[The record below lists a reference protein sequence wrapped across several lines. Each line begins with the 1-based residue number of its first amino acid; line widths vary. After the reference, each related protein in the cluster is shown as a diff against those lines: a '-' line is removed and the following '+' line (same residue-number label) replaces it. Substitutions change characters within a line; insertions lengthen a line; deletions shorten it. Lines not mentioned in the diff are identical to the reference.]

1 MQQVY
6 VVDDG
11 GQWRLDIVGH
21 VGDELGLHALGPGLL
36 PHRPLHA
43 GAQLVHPLAVALE
56 VADQRSGVDALGVIS
71 RRQLLAALLQNAQI
85 QGDIQDGKELHQLHH
100 CKDTVHVAVKHL
112 CKEHRQRHQRGFPDQ
127 GQPHNRTAQ
136 ATAHRPE
143 DPPHQPQHPCDQRT
157 PQHRPSLALGC
168 KGAQEQQ
175 KHRRQRRAEHGK
187 RQSVENI
194 PSRENRA
201 YQRHQPHIRRDFVQP
216 RQVDALMGRP
226 VSGGGH
232 GEAKAQQRQQQKQHR
247 QEHRQSDVLQ
257 QPCHHQIGIAGEFIR
272 RQQVGGDGQL
282 LLRPVGKDERK
293 GSLCG
298 VQRLVAVR
306 QFKVFKGDLSGI
318 LVNDRQ
324 MAVGVLTGE
333 AFREGA
339 GQIVQ
344 HLLLF
349 LVGDAA
355 GRGIRR
361 GIRARRVIRQQAGV
375 GHRASQIVV
384 GVVNGAAAL

>member
-21 VGDELGLHALGPGLL
+21 VGDKLGLHALGPGLL

-43 GAQLVHPLAVALE
+43 GAQLVHPLAIALE

-127 GQPHNRTAQ
+127 GQTYGGAAQ
-136 ATAHRPE
+136 APAHRP
-143 DPPHQPQHPCDQRT
+143 DDAPHQPQHPCDQRT

-175 KHRRQRRAEHGK
+175 NEG
-187 RQSVENI
+187 N
-194 PSRENRA
+194 
-201 YQRHQPHIRRDFVQP
+201 QRHAGPEPPQSIVEGVPANEERAQQRQQPHIRRDFVQP
-216 RQVDALMGRP
+216 RQVNALMGRP

-232 GEAKAQQRQQQKQHR
+232 GEAKAQQRQ
-247 QEHRQSDVLQ
+247 
-257 QPCHHQIGIAGEFIR
+257 
-272 RQQVGGDGQL
+272 
-282 LLRPVGKDERK
+282 
-293 GSLCG
+293 
-298 VQRLVAVR
+298 
-306 QFKVFKGDLSGI
+306 
-318 LVNDRQ
+318 
-324 MAVGVLTGE
+324 
-333 AFREGA
+333 
-339 GQIVQ
+339 
-344 HLLLF
+344 
-349 LVGDAA
+349 
-355 GRGIRR
+355 
-361 GIRARRVIRQQAGV
+361 
-375 GHRASQIVV
+375 
-384 GVVNGAAAL
+384 

>member
-1 MQQVY
+1 
-6 VVDDG
+6 
-11 GQWRLDIVGH
+11 
-21 VGDELGLHALGPGLL
+21 
-36 PHRPLHA
+36 
-43 GAQLVHPLAVALE
+43 
-56 VADQRSGVDALGVIS
+56 
-71 RRQLLAALLQNAQI
+71 
-85 QGDIQDGKELHQLHH
+85 
-100 CKDTVHVAVKHL
+100 
-112 CKEHRQRHQRGFPDQ
+112 
-127 GQPHNRTAQ
+127 
-136 ATAHRPE
+136 
-143 DPPHQPQHPCDQRT
+143 
-157 PQHRPSLALGC
+157 
-168 KGAQEQQ
+168 
-175 KHRRQRRAEHGK
+175 
-187 RQSVENI
+187 
-194 PSRENRA
+194 
-201 YQRHQPHIRRDFVQP
+201 
-216 RQVDALMGRP
+216 MGRP

-257 QPCHHQIGIAGEFIR
+257 QPCHHQIGITRELIR

-282 LLRPVGKDERK
+282 LLGAVGKGERK
-293 GSLCG
+293 GLLHR

-306 QFKVFKGDLSGI
+306 QRKVFKGDLSGV

-361 GIRARRVIRQQAGV
+361 GIRARRVIRQQSGV
-375 GHRASQIVV
+375 GHDAAQIVV
-384 GVVNGAAAL
+384 GIVNGAAALCFIHRLAHVCAAVQKYVVAGQNTDAKAAQHRHGAEQQRQEKGRQLGPCFIQKSFHVRVPSIL